1 MTPKSRPKLTCVD
14 NVAGVPAER
23 EPSPPG
29 PPAAAADASEG
40 HPEPAVEAPPH
51 RRPGRPRSRPRPE
64 GDPGD
69 ARSDIVRAAASLF
82 AERGVQVVTMAEI
95 ADRAGLQQPSLYYYF
110 RSKIDVLQHILED
123 VNRIPLSIVERARQA
138 TGVPVA
144 VRLFWLVYQ
153 DVLALCRF
161 PFDINEV
168 HRLSA
173 RNPGE
178 FERYWVER
186 QHLNDEVEALILEG
200 IRSGELREVDARLAA
215 LTLLANDEA
224 TQNWFRP
231 VAGRRLAGRDDPA
244 LGDYTP
250 EEIADTVAETALRCL
265 LVRVATV
272 DAVRA
277 RAASLAL

>member
-1 MTPKSRPKLTCVD
+1 M
-14 NVAGVPAER
+14 PANHET
-23 EPSPPG
+23 SPPAPEAG
-29 PPAAAADASEG
+29 RASG
-40 HPEPAVEAPPH
+40 RAHEPGTAPTA
-51 RRPGRPRSRPRPE
+51 RRPGRPRTRPRPD
-64 GDPGD
+64 GDGD

-82 AERGVQVVTMAEI
+82 AERGVQAVTMAQI
-95 ADRAGLQQPSLYYYF
+95 AERAGLQQPSLYYYF
-110 RSKIDVLQHILED
+110 RSKIDVLGHILDD

-153 DVLALCRF
+153 DVLAICRF

-173 RNPGE
+173 RNPVE
-178 FERYWVER
+178 FDRYWVER

-200 IRSGELREVDARLAA
+200 IRTGELREVDARLAA
-215 LTLLANDEA
+215 LTVLANDEA

-231 VAGRRLAGRDDPA
+231 VAGRRLAGRQDPA

-250 EEIADTVAETALRCL
+250 EEIADAVAETALRCL
-265 LVRVATV
+265 LARVGTI

-277 RAASLAL
+277 RAAALEP

>member
-1 MTPKSRPKLTCVD
+1 
-14 NVAGVPAER
+14 
-23 EPSPPG
+23 
-29 PPAAAADASEG
+29 
-40 HPEPAVEAPPH
+40 
-51 RRPGRPRSRPRPE
+51 
-64 GDPGD
+64 
-69 ARSDIVRAAASLF
+69 VRAAASLF
-82 AERGVQVVTMAEI
+82 AERGVPVVTMAEI

-110 RSKIDVLQHILED
+110 RSKVDVLRHILDD
-123 VNRIPLSIVERARQA
+123 VNRIPLAIVERARQA
-138 TGVPVA
+138 TDVPVA
-144 VRLFWLVYQ
+144 VRLFWLVHQ

-173 RNPGE
+173 RNPAE

-186 QHLNDEVEALILEG
+186 QHLNDEVEALVLDG

-250 EEIADTVAETALRCL
+250 EEIADAVAESALRWL
-265 LVRVATV
+265 LVRASSV